1 MKPTRVP
8 KKPAPAAKRRS
19 PCPIA
24 CSLDLFGDKWTML
37 VIRDLAVGKTSF
49 KDFATGPEN
58 IPTNIL
64 SDRLSRLMESDVIS
78 QAPVEGDGRRLS
90 YHLTPKGV
98 ALRPV
103 LLALRDWGL
112 EWIEGTA
119 AKRA

>member
-1 MKPTRVP
+1 MKHRRAP
-8 KKPAPAAKRRS
+8 KKPAPPAKRRS
-19 PCPIA
+19 PCPVA

-37 VIRDLAVGKTSF
+37 VIRDLALGKTSF
-49 KDFATGPEN
+49 KDFATSPEN

-64 SDRLSRLMESDVIS
+64 SDRLCRLMESDMIS

-90 YHLTPKGV
+90 YHLTPKGA

-112 EWIEGTA
+112 AWIDGTA

>member
-1 MKPTRVP
+1 MKPSRAP

-64 SDRLSRLMESDVIS
+64 SDRLSRLMVSDVIS

-112 EWIEGTA
+112 EWIEGSA
-119 AKRA
+119 AKRT

>member
-1 MKPTRVP
+1 MKPSRAP
-8 KKPAPAAKRRS
+8 KKPAPSAKRRS

-37 VIRDLAVGKTSF
+37 VIRDLALGRTSF
-49 KDFATGPEN
+49 KDFATAPEN

-64 SDRLSRLMESDVIS
+64 SDRLGRLMDSGMIS
-78 QAPVEGDGRRLS
+78 QAPVEGDGRRHT
-90 YHLTPKGV
+90 YHLTPKGL

>member
-1 MKPTRVP
+1 MKPSRAP
-8 KKPAPAAKRRS
+8 KKPMPAAERRS

-37 VIRDLAVGKTSF
+37 VIRDLALGKTSF

-112 EWIEGTA
+112 EWLEGTA

>member
-1 MKPTRVP
+1 MKTRSAP
-8 KKPAPAAKRRS
+8 KKSAPATKRRS

-37 VIRDLAVGKTSF
+37 VIRDLALGKTSF
-49 KDFATGPEN
+49 KDFASGPEN

-64 SDRLSRLMESDVIS
+64 SDRLSRLMNSDLIGQS
-78 QAPVEGDGRRLS
+78 PVEGDGRRFS

-112 EWIEGTA
+112 QWIDGTA

>member
-1 MKPTRVP
+1 MKPSRAP
-8 KKPAPAAKRRS
+8 KKPVPAVKRRS
-19 PCPIA
+19 PFPIA

-37 VIRDLAVGKTSF
+37 VIRDLALGKTSF

-119 AKRA
+119 AKRT

>member
-1 MKPTRVP
+1 MKPSRTP
-8 KKPAPAAKRRS
+8 KRPAPAAKRRS

-37 VIRDLAVGKTSF
+37 VIRDLALGKTSF

-64 SDRLSRLMESDVIS
+64 SDRLSRLMESDLID
-78 QAPVEGDGRRLS
+78 QKPVEGDGRRYA
-90 YHLTPKGV
+90 YHLTPKGI

-112 EWIEGTA
+112 EWIPGTA

>member
-1 MKPTRVP
+1 MKPNRVP

>member
-1 MKPTRVP
+1 MKPKSAP
-8 KKPAPAAKRRS
+8 KKSAPAAKRRS

-37 VIRDLAVGKTSF
+37 VIRDLALGKTSF
-49 KDFATGPEN
+49 KDFASGPEN

-64 SDRLSRLMESDVIS
+64 SDRLSRLMNSDLIGQS
-78 QAPVEGDGRRLS
+78 PVEGDGRRFS